1 MADYISREAAIDA
14 IWKPEVRPNALIF
27 DALRRA
33 CEEEVKHIPSA
44 DVRLVVY
51 CKDCKHS
58 DTFSPDCTEA
68 TFPLKCLS
76 VRYGGVLPHW
86 FCEHGERNGGADD
99 WLYKDD
105 NREDEQCSP
114 LRREE

>member
-44 DVRLVVY
+44 DVVEVVR
-51 CKDCKHS
+51 CKNCVSARPATGDTVLLCDAWS
-58 DTFSPDCTEA
+58 DEY
-68 TFPLKCLS
+68 S
-76 VRYGGVLPHW
+76 VAV
-86 FCEHGERNGGADD
+86 
-99 WLYKDD
+99 
-105 NREDEQCSP
+105 REDGYCHLGEKTRKVVEIDQVKEA
-114 LRREE
+114 EE